1 MLLPD
6 YRKNPSSISCFDML
20 LSSAVEV
27 ALTAGVLAI
36 KPTLAIL
43 GNFRYSREGIAEDVT
58 KYVHTFVSGPAPQNA
73 ASSLIVTRNDTT
85 NTVDL
90 EKARNNV
97 VITGKVA
104 PPTSGHS
111 YFTRVMDAVG
121 DSGVDGQSSKEWSR
135 AGNGGR
141 LVRNES
147 GSGSRM
153 CSISCHYSLSEFWFS
168 FT

>member
-20 LSSAVEV
+20 LSSAAEV
-27 ALTAGVLAI
+27 ALTAGVLSI
-36 KPTLAIL
+36 KPTFAIL
-43 GNFRYSREGIAEDVT
+43 GNFRYSREVIAEDVT
-58 KYVHTFVSGPAPQNA
+58 KYVHTIVSGPAPKDA
-73 ASSLIVTRNDTT
+73 ASSLIVARNDTT
-85 NTVDL
+85 NIVDL
-90 EKARNNV
+90 ERSQNNV
-97 VITGKVA
+97 VIAGEVA
-104 PPTSGHS
+104 FPTSGHT

-121 DSGVDGQSSKEWSR
+121 PGDNGVNGQSNKEWTR

-153 CSISCHYSLSEFWFS
+153 CSIFCHLSLSEF
-168 FT
+168 